1 MTIFRSLFI
10 VPLVALL
17 AACGS
22 DSSSSGGGG
31 GNPNPEPDR
40 QVSGVLISPESNSQ
54 TTLRFSSDA
63 SPVMS
68 MAATMAAECPGDI
81 PAGYVRLANVTVTLL
96 DVDGN
101 TLAETLTTDECG
113 IFDGTVPE
121 QAVSIRAEPGN
132 GLRPIEADIAVFVVD
147 DAAAG
152 PTVVSTISESAEYEI
167 RSLLRQSDGR
177 FAFTVADSESGRPV
191 IGIPEGRF
199 SLDIAGTD
207 VPLDSVMV
215 AAQSQEQAAVSLVL
229 DASGSMSE
237 QVYLN
242 QDGESVSRWHV
253 AREATHLFLNEKG
266 GNDLAGM
273 VIFSGYD
280 DVNLIND
287 NFLTSNL
294 DFVDHDGNPA
304 IFTLSASGFTHDTAG
319 LRTVA
324 DLYSPYSLLYQQPSS
339 GLQTPPHADSA
350 DVQIASYYRWNGS
363 TALYDGV
370 TLGLTET
377 AKQTPVRKA
386 VVTMGD
392 GEDNDSGTSL
402 QATIDHAN
410 DLAIPVFSIA
420 LGVLENSPGEEAL
433 RRLGEETGGDFV
445 SVSDDGA
452 ETELLRVF
460 ESIQIG
466 IVFQYLATLADADQV
481 QPGDTVT
488 LRLEYNGLE
497 TERQFTVPTP

>member
-1 MTIFRSLFI
+1 MAIFRSLFT

-68 MAATMAAECPGDI
+68 MAATMAVECPGDI
-81 PAGYVRLANVTVTLL
+81 PAGYVRLADVTVTLL

-101 TLAETLTTDECG
+101 ALAETLTTDECG

-121 QAVSIRAEPGN
+121 QAMSIRAEPGN
-132 GLRPIEADIAVFVVD
+132 GLRPMEADIAVFVVD
-147 DAAAG
+147 DDDAE
-152 PTVVSTISESAEYEI
+152 PTVVSTISDSAEYEI

-207 VPLDSVMV
+207 VPLDSVTV
-215 AAQSQEQAAVSLVL
+215 AAQAQEQAAISLVL
-229 DASGSMSE
+229 DASDSMRTE
-237 QVYLN
+237 VY
-242 QDGESVSRWHV
+242 QDGDGNSIKRWHV

-266 GNDLAGM
+266 ANDLTGI
-273 VIFSGYD
+273 VIFSAID
-280 DVNLIND
+280 EVNLIND
-287 NFLTSNL
+287 AFLDQAFDFIDGEGNSTS
-294 DFVDHDGNPA
+294 FAFSV
-304 IFTLSASGFTHDTAG
+304 SGFTTEVVG

-324 DLYSPYSLLYQQPSS
+324 DLYSPYSKLYQFPSS
-339 GLQTPPHADSA
+339 GLQTEPHPDSA
-350 DVQIASYYRWNGS
+350 AIQASYYPWASS
-363 TALYDGV
+363 TALYHAV
-370 TLGLTET
+370 ALGLDEVAMQSPT
-377 AKQTPVRKA
+377 RKA

-392 GEDNDSGTSL
+392 GEDNSYGISL
-402 QATIDHAN
+402 QEVIDHAN
-410 DLAIPVFSIA
+410 NLAIPVFSIA
-420 LGVLENSPGEEAL
+420 LGVDESSTGGQAL
-433 RRLGEETGGDFV
+433 RQLGEETGGDFV